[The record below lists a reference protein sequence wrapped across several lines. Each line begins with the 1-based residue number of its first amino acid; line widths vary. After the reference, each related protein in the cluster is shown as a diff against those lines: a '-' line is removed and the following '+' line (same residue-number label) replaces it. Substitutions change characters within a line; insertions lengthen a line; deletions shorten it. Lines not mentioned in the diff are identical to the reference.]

1 MEIKLTPEEEQAVR
15 ETAANMAATKCISEE
30 QAIKDLLGMGLNA
43 WWGMQEVAKLNEIA
57 AQNTERRRQEYLRTH
72 C

>member
-1 MEIKLTPEEEQAVR
+1 MNINLTPDEEQAVR
-15 ETAANMAATKCISEE
+15 ETAANMAATKGITQE
-30 QAIKDLLGMGLNA
+30 QAIKDLLGMGLSS
-43 WWGMQEVAKLNEIA
+43 WWEMQQAARMNEIA